1 MEDWRKKAIDYLKQS
16 FDPEMANAIKAL
28 QDGKGYLTSTVPV
41 RIVFYEDM
49 PK

>member
-1 MEDWRKKAIDYLKQS
+1 MEDWREKAIECLKQS
-16 FDPEMANAIKAL
+16 SDPEMANAIKAL
-28 QDGKGYLTSTVPV
+28 QEGKGYLTSTTPV